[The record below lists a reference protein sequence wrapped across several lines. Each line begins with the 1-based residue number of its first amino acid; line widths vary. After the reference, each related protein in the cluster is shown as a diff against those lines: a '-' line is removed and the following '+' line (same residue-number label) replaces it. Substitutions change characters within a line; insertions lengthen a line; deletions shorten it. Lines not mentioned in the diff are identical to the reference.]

1 MLRCLVIVALVLT
14 GNTYAKR
21 AADMTASRVAF
32 APPPPTY
39 PVSVSEVHAY
49 YQNLKK
55 NRALNSDELDREAL
69 STVALT
75 LKIENITSLVKEVEL
90 TDTSSIRRSILAKI
104 KENPKWDAPL
114 SAAQTQSITPQ
125 LELIK
130 KNFGDKSYVWA
141 WFLKQTGKTAEA
153 KQILTTLFDERCAE
167 VMKLKG
173 TFNRQSPM
181 LPVLEVEQAL
191 VPLSTEAEKTKVQKK
206 MQEVK
211 VHVTNLQ
218 DYQIL
223 T

>member
-1 MLRCLVIVALVLT
+1 MLRCLVLVALVVS
-14 GNTYAKR
+14 GSAYAKR
-21 AADMTASRVAF
+21 AADMAASRVAF

-39 PVSVSEVHAY
+39 PISVTAIHSY
-49 YQNLKK
+49 YQTLKK
-55 NRALNSDELDREAL
+55 TRALNSDEADREGL
-69 STVALT
+69 ITVAAT
-75 LKIENITSLVKEVEL
+75 LKIETITSLTQTAAQ
-90 TDTSSIRRSILAKI
+90 TDTSSIRNAILTKI
-104 KENPKWDAPL
+104 KEHPKWDMTL
-114 SAAQTQSITPQ
+114 AASDLQTITPQ

-130 KNFGDKSYVWA
+130 RNFGEQSYVWA

-153 KQILTTLFDERCAE
+153 KLILNTLFEERCAN
-167 VMKLKG
+167 VMKIKG

-191 VPLSTEAEKTKVQKK
+191 VPLSTEAEKSKVQKK

-211 VHVTNLQ
+211 LHVTNLQ